1 MTQTAKV
8 KQILGPGIAEVAV
21 KRVSACAH
29 DCSKC
34 ASGGCQM
41 LEHPDLTVRAY
52 NKLNAKAGDVVLV
65 ESSSK
70 QILSMAAVV
79 YLLPF
84 ALLIIGYIIAA
95 RLGQSE
101 GICILVGGVCFAL
114 SFFISFALNKHT
126 EKNTV
131 HFVVTRILN

>member
-8 KQILGPGIAEVAV
+8 KRILGPSLAEVAV

-41 LEHPDLTVRAY
+41 LEHPDLTVKAY
-52 NKLNAKAGDVVLV
+52 NGLHAEVGDVVLV

-84 ALLIIGYIIAA
+84 VLLIIGYVIAA
-95 RLGQSE
+95 KLGQSE
-101 GICILVGGVCFAL
+101 GICILVGGICFTL
-114 SFFISFALNKHT
+114 SFLVSFALNKYT

-131 HFVVTRILN
+131 HFSVTRILN

>member
-8 KQILGPGIAEVAV
+8 KRILGTDIAEVAV

-41 LEHPDLTVRAY
+41 LEHPDLTVKAY
-52 NKLNAKAGDVVLV
+52 NPLHAQVGDVVLV

-84 ALLIIGYIIAA
+84 VLLIIGYSIAA
-95 RLGQSE
+95 TLGKSE
-101 GICILVGGVCFAL
+101 GTCLLIGGLCFAL
-114 SFFISFALNKHT
+114 SFLISFALNKHT
-126 EKNTV
+126 EKNSV
-131 HFVVTRILN
+131 HFSVTRILS

>member
-8 KQILGPGIAEVAV
+8 KRILGPGIAEVAV

-41 LEHPDLTVRAY
+41 LEHPDLTVKAY
-52 NKLNAKAGDVVLV
+52 NGPNARVGDVVLV

-84 ALLIIGYIIAA
+84 ALLIAGYVAA
-95 RLGQSE
+95 ALLGQGE
-101 GICILVGGVCFAL
+101 GTCILAGGICFGL
-114 SFFISFALNKHT
+114 SFLISMALNRYT
-126 EKNTV
+126 EKRSVSYTV
-131 HFVVTRILN
+131 VRVLS